1 MCQWS
6 SRVWAAQQLMS
17 EESVNTN
24 NLTSYKPNLM
34 WGALQA
40 VVSNRTIYR
49 REGKKTSGSCAGV
62 CTHARWHEAGEVK
75 GCPGESS
82 RLHFTMQ
89 LSWFWLKT
97 PELNKKNPA
106 LTRRFAG
113 MERTFRTGPA
123 SGKRAFGSWYRWEWG
138 ELHSFDE
145 QEIARELLRFK
156 DLSWVPMSFHE
167 ACQAPGWQHL
177 TSIKNNKLLLARR
190 KNKN

>member
-1 MCQWS
+1 MKFCLDSMCQWS

-113 MERTFRTGPA
+113 MERSGPSEPGQLQGNEHLGPGTGGNEV
-123 SGKRAFGSWYRWEWG
+123 SST
-138 ELHSFDE
+138 
-145 QEIARELLRFK
+145 
-156 DLSWVPMSFHE
+156 
-167 ACQAPGWQHL
+167 HL
-177 TSIKNNKLLLARR
+177 TNR
-190 KNKN
+190 K